1 MAVLAHEGTHT
12 IIFGMMPL
20 PIGSSLHDAYLARPD
35 TSSSTP
41 VVIVLHGIGGLDSTT
56 KQLCRAFAR
65 HGFTTIAPNWYS
77 GNGPR
82 PGAPFDEAYKAYSR
96 VSDTRALSV
105 VDETLEWLASDDLEG
120 PDTTAPVVIG
130 LDLGGRLALLYSAR
144 NRSVGAV
151 ASAYGPLHGDEER
164 ELQVAEAIRLIGA
177 PILGLYGQD
186 DDLIAGEDVDAA
198 QAVTP
203 NGQWILYE
211 GVGHGFLDADADGYD
226 AGAEADAL
234 VRLVKLATQATASHQ

>member
-12 IIFGMMPL
+12 IIFGMTPI
-20 PIGSSLHDAYLARPD
+20 PIGSSLYDAYLARPD
-35 TSSSTP
+35 TSSPTP
-41 VVIVLHGIGGLDSTT
+41 VVIVLHGINGLESTT
-56 KQLCRAFAR
+56 KQLCRSFAR
-65 HGFTTIAPNWYS
+65 HGFTTVAPDWYL

-82 PGAPFDEAYKAYSR
+82 PGATPDEAFRAYSR
-96 VSDTRALSV
+96 VSDTRILTV
-105 VDETLEWLASDDLEG
+105 VDETIEWLASDDLDG
-120 PDTTAPVVIG
+120 PDTAAPVVIG
-130 LDLGGRLALLYSAR
+130 FDLGGRLALLYAAR

-164 ELQVAEAIRLIGA
+164 EYQVADAIGLIGA

-186 DDLIAGEDVDAA
+186 DDLIAGDDVDAA

-203 NGQWILYE
+203 NGQWILYD
-211 GVGHGFLDADADGYD
+211 GVGHGFLDADDEGYD

-234 VRLVKLATQATASHQ
+234 VRLVKLATQATSSHQ